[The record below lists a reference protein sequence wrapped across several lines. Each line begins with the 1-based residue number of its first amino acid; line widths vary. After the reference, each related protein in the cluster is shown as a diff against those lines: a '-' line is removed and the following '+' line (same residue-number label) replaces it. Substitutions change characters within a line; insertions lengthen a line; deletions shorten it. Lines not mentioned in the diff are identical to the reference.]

1 MWIWYRVTHGVP
13 QQQEYGV
20 IIPFYTVSD
29 PDLSM
34 FEAPG
39 RFELQEGGGVG
50 YPVHDHNHTRK

>member
-39 RFELQEGGGVG
+39 RFELQEGGGGVG
-50 YPVHDHNHTRK
+50 YKFTRE